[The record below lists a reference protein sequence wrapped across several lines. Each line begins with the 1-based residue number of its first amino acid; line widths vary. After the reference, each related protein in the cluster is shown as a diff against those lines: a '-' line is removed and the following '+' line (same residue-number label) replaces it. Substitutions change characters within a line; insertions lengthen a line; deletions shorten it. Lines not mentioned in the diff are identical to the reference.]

1 MADWLSLTE
10 VASAPGLA
18 TRAVARVAGGVVDR
32 ARFLAD
38 VAAWH
43 AAFAA
48 VAGPRAALYFDD
60 TYTFACALYGAWHAG
75 KHVSLPGDTQPATLQ
90 RVLPG
95 MDACAGELPGAI
107 RPQAGVAAAPRAA
120 LDPLRTGLVVHT
132 SGSSGE
138 PVEIAK
144 SLAQLDA
151 EMDTLQAAFGARLAG
166 AEVFATVSHQH
177 IYGLLFH
184 ALWPL
189 AAGRVLVAHRLQY
202 PEEMAAQLGGASVLV
217 TSPAHLKRLP
227 DTLDWSAARAGLR
240 AVFSS
245 GGPLP
250 PEAAATAL
258 DLLGHSPTEVY
269 GSSETGGIA
278 WRRRAEHGDRWT
290 PLPGIAWRAG
300 DEGQLS
306 VRSRHLPDDAWFETA
321 DRVAA
326 DGDGFVLRGRAD
338 RIVKIE
344 EKRVSLTA
352 MEQALLAGGDL
363 AEARVIELPG
373 DTGPRLA
380 VVGVP
385 TPGGSARLAEGKRV
399 LNERLRAQ
407 LLQVVER
414 VVLPRRFR
422 YLDRLPA
429 NAQGKTPLA
438 TLQALFRPVR
448 PVPEW
453 LERGELKAVARLP
466 IDPELLVFDGHFPA
480 VPILPGVAQLDW
492 AVGFARACFTLP
504 PRFLRLDTLK
514 FQSPVRPGM
523 LLTLTLTWRPETGS
537 LAFTYTSDAGPHAS
551 GAVVFGAADA

>member
-1 MADWLSLTE
+1 MAEWLSLAE
-10 VASAPGLA
+10 VASAPGFA
-18 TRAVARVAGGVVDR
+18 TRAVARLGHGVVDR
-32 ARFLAD
+32 TRFLAD

-43 AAFAA
+43 ATFAA
-48 VAGPRAALYFDD
+48 VAGPRVALYFDD
-60 TYTFACALYGAWHAG
+60 TYAFACALYGAWHAG

-90 RVLPG
+90 RVLRG
-95 MDACAGELPGAI
+95 VDACAGDLPGAL
-107 RPQAGVAAAPRAA
+107 RPQTGAPVAPLAA
-120 LDPLRTGLVVHT
+120 LDPRRTGLVVHT

-151 EMDTLQAAFGARLAG
+151 EMDTLQAAFGARLAD

-189 AAGRVLVAHRLQY
+189 AAGRVLVAQRLQY
-202 PEEMAAQLGGASVLV
+202 PEEMAARLGGVSVLV

-258 DLLGHSPTEVY
+258 ELLGHSPTEVY

-300 DEGQLS
+300 DEGQLA
-306 VRSRHLPDDAWFETA
+306 VRSRHLPDDDWFETA

-326 DGDGFVLRGRAD
+326 DGGGFVLRGRAD

-385 TPGGSARLAEGKRV
+385 TPAGRERLAEGKRV

-448 PVPEW
+448 PEPEW

-466 IDPELLVFDGHFPA
+466 IDADLLVFDGHFPA

-492 AVGFARACFTLP
+492 AVGFARECFVLP

-523 LLTLTLTWRPETGS
+523 VLTLTLTWRPEPGS

>member
-1 MADWLSLTE
+1 MADWLSLSE
-10 VASAPGLA
+10 VASAPGH
-18 TRAVARVAGGVVDR
+18 THRAIARVAGGVVHR
-32 ARFLAD
+32 PRFLAD

-48 VAGPRAALYFDD
+48 VAGPRVALYFDD

-95 MDACAGELPGAI
+95 VDARAGELPGAI
-107 RPQAGVAAAPRAA
+107 RPQAGVAAVPLAA

-151 EMDTLQAAFGARLAG
+151 EMGTLQAAFGARLAG

-202 PEEMAAQLGGASVLV
+202 PEEMAAELSGASVLV

-250 PEAAATAL
+250 PEAAVTAL
-258 DLLGHSPTEVY
+258 ALLGHSPTEVY

-300 DEGQLS
+300 EDGQLS

-321 DRVAA
+321 DRIAA

-385 TPGGSARLAEGKRV
+385 TPAGSARLAEGKRV

-448 PVPEW
+448 PEPEW

-466 IDPELLVFDGHFPA
+466 IDPELRVFDGHFPA

-492 AVGFARACFTLP
+492 AVGFARECFALP

-523 LLTLTLTWRPETGS
+523 SLTLTLAWRPDTGS
-537 LAFTYTSDAGPHAS
+537 LAFTYVSDAGPHAS